1 MDIDDVRFTSD
12 PVLPPSPSLARSYQK
27 FTYFWPLAGSPEEIH
42 PERIPVAI
50 VTVELLGCGGVP
62 IAILADRP
70 CDTPPSLFVINDHE
84 IMVMCPEH
92 PEAVI
97 P

>member
-1 MDIDDVRFTSD
+1 MDIDDVRFSGD
-12 PVLPPSPSLARSYQK
+12 SVLPPSPSLARSYQK

-42 PERIPVAI
+42 PERIPGAI
-50 VTVELLGCGGVP
+50 VTVELFRDGCIP

-84 IMVMCPEH
+84 IVVMRPPDPE
-92 PEAVI
+92 PIV